1 MTPLKKNTKALQQE
15 LGWLTQ
21 VIDTRLK
28 LYFNNE
34 CAYAHIDDVPVP
46 NLGKDSSAYATFI
59 RERELSHNERLA
71 LILAIVPFL
80 KPELLDA
87 FYTRN
92 ASYDKGFSEFGGVK
106 GKTHGGFIPSG
117 ETLLF
122 ILAGNDLEERLKQEQ
137 FFLYESSLLA
147 EGILKLM
154 PVEGGEPPM
163 SGTLSILSEYYSL
176 FTKGEHD
183 KPQYSSDFPAKLMK
197 TSYTWKDLVLDT
209 HIMKEVEEIRTW
221 VEHNPEIRSH
231 ENLSRMLKPGYKS
244 LFYGPPG
251 TGKTLT
257 ASLLG
262 KITGKDVYRIDLSMV
277 VSKFIGETEK
287 NLGKVFDMA
296 EHRNWILF
304 FDEADALFGK
314 RTSTSSS
321 NDRYANQEVAY
332 LLQRVEDYDG
342 LIILA
347 SNLKSNIDEA
357 FSRRF
362 QSMIHFP
369 LPGEEERLR
378 LWKNAFKGSV
388 DLADDLD
395 FKTLADKYAIAGGSI
410 VNVLLYCVL
419 VNKQTGKPVTQQV
432 IVDGIKRELRKEGK
446 TL

>member
-1 MTPLKKNTKALQQE
+1 MTALKKNTQTLQRE
-15 LGWLTQ
+15 IAWLTQ

-34 CAYAHIDDVPVP
+34 CAFTDIHEVPVP
-46 NLGKDSSAYATFI
+46 SLEKDTSAYAGFVS
-59 RERELSHNERLA
+59 EKQLSVDERLA
-71 LILAIVPFL
+71 LVLAIVPFL

-92 ASYDKGFSEFGGVK
+92 ASYDKGFSEFGGIR

-122 ILAGNDLEERLKQEQ
+122 ILAGNNLEERLEQEQ
-137 FFLYESSLLA
+137 FFLYESVLLS
-147 EGILKLM
+147 ENILKLQA
-154 PVEGGEPPM
+154 VEGGEPPM
-163 SGTLSILSEYYSL
+163 SGALTLGAEYYAY
-176 FTKGEHD
+176 FTKGEID

-197 TSYTWKDLVLDT
+197 TAYTWSDLVLDA

-221 VEHNPEIRSH
+221 VEHNPSIRSH
-231 ENLSRMLKPGYKS
+231 ASLSKMLKPGYKS

-357 FSRRF
+357 FARRF

-369 LPGEEERLR
+369 LPGEEERLK
-378 LWKNAFKGSV
+378 LWQNAFNGSV
-388 DLADDLD
+388 ELADDVD
-395 FKTLADKYAIAGGSI
+395 FKALAHKHAMAGGSI

-419 VNKQTGKPVTQQV
+419 VQRQSGQPVTQHA
-432 IVDGIKRELRKEGK
+432 ITEGIKRELRKEGK
-446 TL
+446 TP